1 MIEIVGYR
9 ASWSDEFQEIAAWL
23 RSGLGDLALRIDHI
37 GSTSVPQLCAKDVID
52 IQVTV
57 EKLGNGNGVALH
69 TLGFVRHPEVNADH
83 VPPGHVGTEDDWS
96 KSLFVQPSGHRRVNV
111 HVREAGKPN
120 QRYALLFRDYLVAHP
135 KVAAAYGELKRRLAA
150 SLARDDDYPD
160 VKDPAVDLIYFAAE
174 QWASQSNWR
183 RRTSD
188 G

>member
-23 RSGLGDLALRIDHI
+23 RSGLADLALRIDHI

-83 VPPGHVGTEDDWS
+83 VPPGTLGPKTTGQSPCSCSPAGTDE
-96 KSLFVQPSGHRRVNV
+96 
-111 HVREAGKPN
+111 
-120 QRYALLFRDYLVAHP
+120 
-135 KVAAAYGELKRRLAA
+135 
-150 SLARDDDYPD
+150 
-160 VKDPAVDLIYFAAE
+160 
-174 QWASQSNWR
+174 
-183 RRTSD
+183 
-188 G
+188 